1 MLNGLVKRVT
11 YNLLGSLDNNRKK
24 NRNLWRPGAKKKKP
38 NAIDRVTQCA
48 SDRRVTLCL
57 YTIHMRLALHLLGL
71 SILTQ
76 ALQRLRPF
84 DYTSKN
90 QHVLHSTRYTIEYTS
105 KNAER
110 HVLPSIILK
119 HHRTADLYK
128 SRFLPS
134 PHNIEAVSAA
144 LEFINSSNAS
154 SGKPRPI
161 ILDSGCGTGK
171 STILLAK
178 TFPSHS
184 VIGIDRSLP
193 RLSKSLDLPTP
204 PPNLLFLRADL
215 HDFYVLLA
223 SSSSPPPNLQ
233 ALHPVPQP
241 VPQAPPPQTAAV
253 RAPQLSLP
261 APAVQGRW
269 WRNYREVQL

>member
-1 MLNGLVKRVT
+1 
-11 YNLLGSLDNNRKK
+11 
-24 NRNLWRPGAKKKKP
+24 
-38 NAIDRVTQCA
+38 
-48 SDRRVTLCL
+48 
-57 YTIHMRLALHLLGL
+57 MRLALHLLGL

-223 SSSSPPPNLQ
+223 SSSSPPPKS
-233 ALHPVPQP
+233 PSTSSCTPTRTP
-241 VPQAPPPQTAAV
+241 SSAASNSGCTRTPAFPSCSGCP
-253 RAPQLSLP
+253 RAVVAKLP
-261 APAVQGRW
+261 
-269 WRNYREVQL
+269 